1 MDKRITVVLAD
12 ANEEFRTALKQALEA
27 TGEFDVVG
35 CAADGLAAAQDI
47 AERKPQ
53 LLVMD
58 LLLPG
63 LDGFGVLEQAAKDK
77 VHLELAAGLIA
88 EAERHARIDDGLPLE
103 RVKIILHGDIDV
115 REDLEVR
122 LPVEQRAGL
131 FAVGG
136 LFLHLAVD
144 LALFEVEVIFEAVSE
159 DPRVEILRGILR
171 GAGAEAVQAEAV
183 FIIFAGVVVVFAAR
197 VHLAEDQ
204 LPVVALLLLVPVHR
218 AAAAEVLD
226 LDAAVG
232 VARDD
237 DELAIALARLVN
249 GVRQDFKHG
258 VFAAVQPVGAKNDRG
273 ALANALRAFER
284 GNALVAVCLLFGHN
298 VPRSAWFHDR
308 DNKYSISRRLQNVKK
323 SAKGRTRGIYY
334 GYHSCSGSHCATGVS
349 VFIGS
354 L

>member
-1 MDKRITVVLAD
+1 M
-12 ANEEFRTALKQALEA
+12 
-27 TGEFDVVG
+27 
-35 CAADGLAAAQDI
+35 
-47 AERKPQ
+47 
-53 LLVMD
+53 
-58 LLLPG
+58 
-63 LDGFGVLEQAAKDK
+63 
-77 VHLELAAGLIA
+77 
-88 EAERHARIDDGLPLE
+88 
-103 RVKIILHGDIDV
+103 
-115 REDLEVR
+115 
-122 LPVEQRAGL
+122 
-131 FAVGG
+131 
-136 LFLHLAVD
+136 
-144 LALFEVEVIFEAVSE
+144 
-159 DPRVEILRGILR
+159 
-171 GAGAEAVQAEAV
+171 GAEAVQAEAV

-237 DELAIALARLVN
+237 DELAVALARLVN

-334 GYHSCSGSHCATGVS
+334 GYHSCSGCAVTAATDATGVS

>member
-1 MDKRITVVLAD
+1 M
-12 ANEEFRTALKQALEA
+12 Q
-27 TGEFDVVG
+27 
-35 CAADGLAAAQDI
+35 
-47 AERKPQ
+47 
-53 LLVMD
+53 
-58 LLLPG
+58 
-63 LDGFGVLEQAAKDK
+63 
-77 VHLELAAGLIA
+77 
-88 EAERHARIDDGLPLE
+88 
-103 RVKIILHGDIDV
+103 
-115 REDLEVR
+115 
-122 LPVEQRAGL
+122 
-131 FAVGG
+131 
-136 LFLHLAVD
+136 
-144 LALFEVEVIFEAVSE
+144 VIFEAVSE

-204 LPVVALLLLVPVHR
+204 LPVVALLLLVPVHG

-334 GYHSCSGSHCATGVS
+334 GYHSCSGSHCAAGVS
-349 VFIGS
+349 VFIDS
-354 L
+354 LYESQAQRRARLSAPLQLQCSAKKRLVFSPHFRYNRKKSSHTL

>member
-1 MDKRITVVLAD
+1 MIVFQTAQIAREAQRRRDLYLIFRLVRAVAAAALRLPVL
-12 ANEEFRTALKQALEA
+12 RH
-27 TGEFDVVG
+27 GEGVAVRQLRDVVED
-35 CAADGLAAAQDI
+35 AVLI
-47 AERKPQ
+47 AELRR
-53 LLVMD
+53 
-58 LLLPG
+58 
-63 LDGFGVLEQAAKDK
+63 
-77 VHLELAAGLIA
+77 LELAAGLIA

-103 RVKIILHGDIDV
+103 RVKIILHGDVDV

-144 LALFEVEVIFEAVSE
+144 LALFEVEVIFEAVAE

-226 LDAAVG
+226 LDAAIG

-249 GVRQDFKHG
+249 GVRQDLKHG
-258 VFAAVQPVGAKNDRG
+258 VLAAVQPVGAKNDRG

-334 GYHSCSGSHCATGVS
+334 GYHSCSGALPAAHAQNLILQ
-349 VFIGS
+349 F
-354 L
+354 